1 MQKMGTYGHD
11 CKMVVGVLVVCLVVM
26 GSSVNEVKAADSG
39 EVKPTQ
45 FRRTEPWPTHSTP
58 TQSTS
63 TESKPTN
70 SKPTHST
77 PTHSTSTESKPTH
90 STPTKS
96 KSKPTHSTP
105 TKSKHTHSTPTK
117 SKPTHSKPTHS
128 QPTKSKPT
136 HSKPTHS
143 TPTKSR
149 GPPAGPLVGPPA
161 RPLLGPPAG
170 PLLGPPAGP
179 LVGPPAGPL
188 VGPSANPTCFQ
199 PCIQKCMEGG
209 YRSSAAC
216 GEACGAQ
223 CGTLELIPGRKAL
236 TKAGIKGDD
245 QAVVLVLRSVHHGL
259 AGQGFCAWFDT
270 KSVYGI
276 GVEVGVEDWNL
287 WVDCGKKITKREKI
301 EKALRKLMDGEDEMV
316 KEMRRKIKELGEA
329 AKKAVQVGGSSHKN
343 LMVLI
348 EELKQIR
355 DQKS

>member
-1 MQKMGTYGHD
+1 MGTYGHD
-11 CKMVVGVLVVCLVVM
+11 CKMVVGVLVLCLVVM
-26 GSSVNEVKAADSG
+26 GSSVNEVKDAGSG
-39 EVKPTQ
+39 EVKSTQ
-45 FRRTEPWPTHSTP
+45 FKPTHSTP

-63 TESKPTN
+63 TKSKPA
-70 SKPTHST
+70 HST
-77 PTHSTSTESKPTH
+77 PT
-90 STPTKS
+90 

-117 SKPTHSKPTHS
+117 SKPTHST
-128 QPTKSKPT
+128 PTK
-136 HSKPTHS
+136 SKPTHS
-143 TPTKSR
+143 TPTKSMPTHSMPTEST
-149 GPPAGPLVGPPA
+149 GPP
-161 RPLLGPPAG
+161 
-170 PLLGPPAGP
+170 
-179 LVGPPAGPL
+179 
-188 VGPSANPTCFQ
+188 SNPTCFE
-199 PCIQKCMEGG
+199 PCSQKCMEGG

-223 CGTLELIPGRKAL
+223 CGTLPLIPGRKAL

-270 KSVYGI
+270 KSAYLIIGRRGMIIKGWAPQVLILDHPSVGGFLSHCGGNSVIESVSCGVAMATWPLYAEHFYLEKMLMQVYGI

-287 WVDCGKKITKREKI
+287 WVDCGKKITKRERI

-316 KEMRRKIKELGEA
+316 KEMRRKIKELGEV